1 MFWIP
6 LFCTAIVKPVMIHQT
21 EYLHSKTLFILT
33 YVLLQVLV
41 QGVVLNQANIDE
53 FLQSVNKKL
62 ETLECTLA
70 ENFGKLV
77 ENSSVSIVVNFA
89 CWVIFHVMLL
99 LSFADFTQN

>member
-1 MFWIP
+1 M
-6 LFCTAIVKPVMIHQT
+6 
-21 EYLHSKTLFILT
+21 FILT
-33 YVLLQVLV
+33 EVLLQVLV

-77 ENSSVSIVVNFA
+77 ENSSVSFVVNSAF
-89 CWVIFHVMLL
+89 WVIFHAFVVVC
-99 LSFADFTQN
+99 